1 MNIDNRLI
9 QKDLRKDWL
18 LEIENERRQGNG
30 LNIFGSYEELKD
42 FNDNDSNGDLID
54 LKNDFELIESTKI
67 INDYLNLNKKTM
79 LSSVK

>member
-1 MNIDNRLI
+1 M
-9 QKDLRKDWL
+9 DLFGF
-18 LEIENERRQGNG
+18 EPT
-30 LNIFGSYEELKD
+30 IFSSIILD
-42 FNDNDSNGDLID
+42 ISIFNDNDSNSDLID